1 MAVGLLMQCMEKR
14 LYVPWELF
22 DSLEIQQTLVELEK
36 KVVKKI
42 SKNDNTNRTKWMNAN
57 QDKVEVFF
65 KKKTKWHSSFLVST
79 SKKVW
84 RQTGLRICILT
95 LFYLVTQRKYVTT
108 LQRYLELSNRNRPE
122 LIRVSCL
129 QCTSKILDYR
139 GLENLS

>member
-65 KKKTKWHSSFLVST
+65 
-79 SKKVW
+79 
-84 RQTGLRICILT
+84 
-95 LFYLVTQRKYVTT
+95 
-108 LQRYLELSNRNRPE
+108 
-122 LIRVSCL
+122 
-129 QCTSKILDYR
+129 
-139 GLENLS
+139 